1 MSDKRQVRF
10 YVLYGAFSCNMKY
23 DIQCCLSSCFH
34 LTTCSN
40 FSSLF
45 NYILTPWGREKS
57 LDRKGGKTLPP
68 LIFLVKKK
76 TFLKKFSVIKWKRSA
91 TKKRRVLTCQTG
103 KRLVYLC
110 LVRIFIIVIVWEGIT
125 QASNLK
131 ENGCINIIFK
141 SFLLTTHDHKTK
153 PACIR
158 K

>member
-1 MSDKRQVRF
+1 MF
-10 YVLYGAFSCNMKY
+10 YMVHSPAIWNMTYSVVCLLVSIWLRVQTFPVFLITFSLHKGEKN
-23 DIQCCLSSCFH
+23 LS
-34 LTTCSN
+34 
-40 FSSLF
+40 
-45 NYILTPWGREKS
+45 IEKREKRFPPYIFS
-57 LDRKGGKTLPP
+57 KEKNISWEVFGYKMKT
-68 LIFLVKKK
+68 IGY
-76 TFLKKFSVIKWKRSA
+76 
-91 TKKRRVLTCQTG
+91 KKRRVLTCQTG